1 MVIFFE
7 LCYRVLHYKTRAM
20 IQSIIKA
27 MNIIEYLAANSNR
40 EVALKE
46 IANALDMDH
55 GTCVNIIK
63 TLASRGYVQQ
73 SAPRSGYKFGYMFY
87 KLTNTAMVHE
97 ELTKIARED
106 VERLGYTTN
115 ESAILSTIKND
126 KRIVLFYTT
135 PNREL
140 FVRPNIDKS
149 VYTANTGRVIL
160 ANYSPEHIERFI
172 IRNSLPTREEWPA
185 IYENEQP
192 DLEFRRKL
200 NKIRSLGYEID
211 KDPNGIVGFAAPLWR
226 GGHVVGSVG
235 IYMPASRLND
245 ENEILEHLL
254 STAESINHKLNLTDN
269 I

>member
-1 MVIFFE
+1 
-7 LCYRVLHYKTRAM
+7 M

-40 EVALKE
+40 EVALRE
-46 IANALDMDH
+46 IADALDMDP

-87 KLTNTAMVHE
+87 KLTDTAMVHE

-106 VERLGYTTN
+106 VERLGHSTN
-115 ESAILSTIKND
+115 ESAILSIIKND
-126 KRIVLFYTT
+126 KRIVLLYTT

-149 VYTANTGRVIL
+149 VYSANTGRVIL
-160 ANYSPEHIERFI
+160 ANYTPEHLERFL
-172 IRNSLPTREEWPA
+172 IRNRMPTREEWPA
-185 IYENEQP
+185 IYESEFP
-192 DLEFRRKL
+192 DIEFRKQL
-200 NKIRSLGYEID
+200 NKICTAGYEID
-211 KDPNGIVGFAAPLWR
+211 KDSNDIVGFAAPLWR
-226 GGHVVGSVG
+226 GGHVAGSVG
-235 IYMPASRLND
+235 IYMPASRLKD
-245 ENEILEHLL
+245 ENEILSQLL
-254 STAESINHKLNLTDN
+254 ATAESINNKLNLTDN